1 MAMYDIEGDVA
12 YVEGKMSEAR
22 DYREKQAKKQEKF
35 SKRLQMADWAITGAN
50 FIINK
55 KADALEADRITER
68 AWYSTALENSKKWQ
82 TMYTEY
88 QDLGYTRE
96 QMFFEEKKKQLNTH
110 LQKELG
116 EGYSL
121 NNYQLGV
128 EKIAKEFSDKQV
140 NFESWNKALDAQLN
154 IPNLTAAELATII
167 KKDGAAP
174 RSIASFLGNKML
186 KVAKSHDK
194 DTLENEDNKE
204 TKAMLGGLIG
214 EKFESAKVALKDH
227 KAKGNPINELIAWM
241 KTDEGKAIV
250 SVKDTNVSVQM
261 QEKQDK
267 FGNAKK
273 VPVVITTGVGRDG
286 IGKPIGAY
294 AIDSIASTAEGP
306 EYSPTKQEVD
316 STIGEIH
323 TYIKK
328 IDDDNITD
336 AYEDFYSSAEEKE
349 GLAKN
354 VLITARKIRKNDK
367 EGTIDQGKAIQIAT
381 QFLLEQETELY
392 DTSMS
397 LYDIAKI
404 DKTVPIDTDNIE
416 SFVTSIKET
425 KPKYTWNQ
433 EIITMRDDFF
443 ANIDMESTLDIDDKE
458 RAKQEI
464 NEYLKIIGITTDT
477 TPVQKNIPLTVED
490 KYTQGQINRGVPE
503 RENRLKIHDNLR
515 KELRSINRS
524 LGFIDRQRLSAREYQ
539 EVEKQ
544 IAKNKIKKEAFEK
557 KFGIP
562 TNKIFPN
569 IYGDSTKTPKYTDKL
584 LNEMI
589 EFLNS

>member
-1 MAMYDIEGDVA
+1 MAMYDTAGEQK

-22 DYREKQAKKQEKF
+22 DYREKQAAKQEKF

-50 FIINK
+50 FVINK
-55 KADALEADRITER
+55 KADALEADRVTER
-68 AWYSTALENSKKWQ
+68 AHYTTALANSKKWQ
-82 TMYTEY
+82 DMYTQYE
-88 QDLGYTRE
+88 DLGYTRE

-116 EGYSL
+116 EGFSL
-121 NNYQLGV
+121 VNYEPGV
-128 EKIAKEFSDKQV
+128 DKIAREFSDKQV

-154 IPNLTAAELATII
+154 IPNLTSEELGVII
-167 KKDGAAP
+167 RKDGAAP

-194 DTLENEDNKE
+194 DTLKNEDTKE

-227 KAKGNPINELIAWM
+227 KAKGNPINELVAWM
-241 KTDEGKAIV
+241 KTEEGKAIV

-267 FGNAKK
+267 FGNTKK

-306 EYSPTKQEVD
+306 EYSPTSQEIKFAV
-316 STIGEIH
+316 GEIN
-323 TYIKK
+323 TYITK

-336 AYEDFYSSAEEKE
+336 NYEDFYSEAEEKE

-354 VLITARKIRKNDK
+354 VLITARKIRRNDK

-381 QFLLEQETELY
+381 QFLLGQETELY
-392 DTSMS
+392 DTNMS

-404 DKTVPIDTDNIE
+404 DKTVPVDTDNIE

-433 EIITMRDDFF
+433 EITIMRDDFF
-443 ANIDMESTLDIDDKE
+443 ANIDVSKLDED
-458 RAKQEI
+458 AKQEAKQDI
-464 NEYLKIIGITTDT
+464 NMYLESIGIKQDIDSVQEVITT
-477 TPVQKNIPLTVED
+477 TVED
-490 KYTQGQINRGVPE
+490 EYTQRQIEKGIPE
-503 RENRLKIHDNLR
+503 RDTRLKITNNLR
-515 KELRSINRS
+515 NEISS
-524 LGFIDRQRLSAREYQ
+524 LNDSLNFIDKSTLTGTEYK
-539 EVEKQ
+539 EAEKQ
-544 IAKNKIKKEAFEK
+544 IAKNKIKAEAFEK
-557 KFGIP
+557 KFNIQPNNILKDLYSGTEY
-562 TNKIFPN
+562 TN
-569 IYGDSTKTPKYTDKL
+569 DL

>member
-1 MAMYDIEGDVA
+1 MAMYDTAGEQK

-22 DYREKQAKKQEKF
+22 DYREKQAAKQEKF

-50 FIINK
+50 FVINK
-55 KADALEADRITER
+55 KADALEADRVTER
-68 AWYSTALENSKKWQ
+68 AHYTTALANSKKWQ
-82 TMYTEY
+82 DMHTQYE
-88 QDLGYTRE
+88 DLGYTRE

-116 EGYSL
+116 EGFSL
-121 NNYQLGV
+121 VNYEPGV
-128 EKIAKEFSDKQV
+128 AKIAREFSDKQV

-154 IPNLTAAELATII
+154 IPNLTSEELGVII
-167 KKDGAAP
+167 RKDGAAP

-194 DTLENEDNKE
+194 DTLKNEDTKE

-227 KAKGNPINELIAWM
+227 KAKGNPINELVAWM
-241 KTDEGKAIV
+241 KTEEGKAIV

-267 FGNAKK
+267 FGNTKK

-306 EYSPTKQEVD
+306 EYSPTSQEIKFAV
-316 STIGEIH
+316 GEIN
-323 TYIKK
+323 TYITK

-336 AYEDFYSSAEEKE
+336 NYEDFYSEAEEKE

-354 VLITARKIRKNDK
+354 VLITARKIRRNDK

-381 QFLLEQETELY
+381 QFLLGQETELY
-392 DTSMS
+392 DTNMS

-404 DKTVPIDTDNIE
+404 DKTVPVDTDNIE

-433 EIITMRDDFF
+433 EITIMRDDFF
-443 ANIDMESTLDIDDKE
+443 ANIDVSKLDED
-458 RAKQEI
+458 AKQEAKQDI
-464 NEYLKIIGITTDT
+464 NMYLESIGIKQDTDSVQEVITT
-477 TPVQKNIPLTVED
+477 TVED
-490 KYTQGQINRGVPE
+490 EYTQRQIEKGIPE
-503 RENRLKIHDNLR
+503 RDTRLKITNNLR
-515 KELRSINRS
+515 NEISS
-524 LGFIDRQRLSAREYQ
+524 LNDSLNFIDKSTLTGTEYK
-539 EVEKQ
+539 EAEKQ
-544 IAKNKIKKEAFEK
+544 IAKNKIKAEAFEK
-557 KFGIP
+557 KFNIQPNNILKDLYSGTEY
-562 TNKIFPN
+562 TN
-569 IYGDSTKTPKYTDKL
+569 DL

>member
-1 MAMYDIEGDVA
+1 MAMYDTAGEQK

-22 DYREKQAKKQEKF
+22 DYREKQAAKQEKF

-50 FIINK
+50 FVINK
-55 KADALEADRITER
+55 KADALEADRVTER
-68 AWYSTALENSKKWQ
+68 AHYTTALANSKKWQ
-82 TMYTEY
+82 DMYTQYE
-88 QDLGYTRE
+88 DLGYTRE

-116 EGYSL
+116 EGFSL
-121 NNYQLGV
+121 VNYEPGV
-128 EKIAKEFSDKQV
+128 DKIAREFSDKQV

-154 IPNLTAAELATII
+154 IPNLTSEELGVII
-167 KKDGAAP
+167 RKDGAAP

-194 DTLENEDNKE
+194 DTLENEDTKE

-227 KAKGNPINELIAWM
+227 KAKGNPINELVAWM
-241 KTDEGKAIV
+241 KTEEGKAIV

-267 FGNAKK
+267 FGNTKK

-306 EYSPTKQEVD
+306 EYSPTKQEID
-316 STIGEIH
+316 STIGEIN
-323 TYIKK
+323 TYITK

-336 AYEDFYSSAEEKE
+336 DYEDFYSNAEEKE

-354 VLITARKIRKNDK
+354 VLITARKIRRNDK

-381 QFLLEQETELY
+381 QFLLGQETELY
-392 DTSMS
+392 DTNMS

-404 DKTVPIDTDNIE
+404 DKTVPVDTDNIE

-433 EIITMRDDFF
+433 EITIMRDDFF
-443 ANIDMESTLDIDDKE
+443 ANIDVSKLDED
-458 RAKQEI
+458 AKQEAKQDI
-464 NEYLKIIGITTDT
+464 NMYLESIGIKQDIDSVQEVITT
-477 TPVQKNIPLTVED
+477 TVED
-490 KYTQGQINRGVPE
+490 EYTQRQIEKGIPE
-503 RENRLKIHDNLR
+503 RDTRLKITNNLR
-515 KELRSINRS
+515 KEISS
-524 LGFIDRQRLSAREYQ
+524 LNDSLNFIDKSTLTGTEYK
-539 EVEKQ
+539 EAEKQ
-544 IAKNKIKKEAFEK
+544 IAKNKIKAEAFEK
-557 KFGIP
+557 KFNIQPNDILKDLYSGTEY
-562 TNKIFPN
+562 TN
-569 IYGDSTKTPKYTDKL
+569 DL

>member
-1 MAMYDIEGDVA
+1 MAMYDTAGEQK

-22 DYREKQAKKQEKF
+22 DYREKQAAKQEKF

-50 FIINK
+50 FVINK
-55 KADALEADRITER
+55 KADALEADRVTER
-68 AWYSTALENSKKWQ
+68 AHYTTALANSKKWQ
-82 TMYTEY
+82 DMYTQYE
-88 QDLGYTRE
+88 DLGYTRE

-116 EGYSL
+116 EGFSL
-121 NNYQLGV
+121 VNYEPGV
-128 EKIAKEFSDKQV
+128 DKIAREFSDKQV

-154 IPNLTAAELATII
+154 IPNLTSEELGVII
-167 KKDGAAP
+167 RKDGAAP

-194 DTLENEDNKE
+194 DTLENEDTKE

-227 KAKGNPINELIAWM
+227 KAKGNPINELVAWM
-241 KTDEGKAIV
+241 KTEEGKAIV

-267 FGNAKK
+267 FGNTKK

-306 EYSPTKQEVD
+306 EYSPTKQEID
-316 STIGEIH
+316 STIGEIN
-323 TYIKK
+323 TYITK

-336 AYEDFYSSAEEKE
+336 NYEDFYSNAEEKE

-354 VLITARKIRKNDK
+354 VLITARKIRRNDK

-381 QFLLEQETELY
+381 QFLLGQETELY
-392 DTSMS
+392 DTNMS

-404 DKTVPIDTDNIE
+404 DKTVPVDTDNIE

-433 EIITMRDDFF
+433 EITIMRDDFF
-443 ANIDMESTLDIDDKE
+443 ANIDVSKLDED
-458 RAKQEI
+458 AKQEAKQDI
-464 NEYLKIIGITTDT
+464 NMYLESIGIKQDIDSVQEVITT
-477 TPVQKNIPLTVED
+477 TVED
-490 KYTQGQINRGVPE
+490 EYTQRQIEKGIPE
-503 RENRLKIHDNLR
+503 RDTRLKITNNLR
-515 KELRSINRS
+515 KEISS
-524 LGFIDRQRLSAREYQ
+524 LNDSLNFIDKSTLTGTEYK
-539 EVEKQ
+539 EAEKQ
-544 IAKNKIKKEAFEK
+544 IAKNKIKAEAFEK
-557 KFGIP
+557 KFNIQPNDILKDLYSGTEY
-562 TNKIFPN
+562 TN
-569 IYGDSTKTPKYTDKL
+569 DL

>member
-1 MAMYDIEGDVA
+1 MAMYDTAGEQK

-22 DYREKQAKKQEKF
+22 DYREKQAAKQEKF

-50 FIINK
+50 FVINK
-55 KADALEADRITER
+55 KADALEADRVTER
-68 AWYSTALENSKKWQ
+68 AHYTTALANSKKWQ
-82 TMYTEY
+82 DMYTQYE
-88 QDLGYTRE
+88 DLGYTRE

-116 EGYSL
+116 EGFSL
-121 NNYQLGV
+121 VNYEPGV
-128 EKIAKEFSDKQV
+128 DKIAREFSDKQV

-154 IPNLTAAELATII
+154 IPNLTSEELGVII
-167 KKDGAAP
+167 RKDGAAP

-194 DTLENEDNKE
+194 DTLENEDTKE

-227 KAKGNPINELIAWM
+227 KAKGNPINELVAWM
-241 KTDEGKAIV
+241 KTEEGKAIV

-267 FGNAKK
+267 FGNTKK

-306 EYSPTKQEVD
+306 EYSPTKQEID
-316 STIGEIH
+316 STIGEIN
-323 TYIKK
+323 TYITK

-336 AYEDFYSSAEEKE
+336 NYEDFYSNAEEKE

-354 VLITARKIRKNDK
+354 VLITARKIRRNDK

-381 QFLLEQETELY
+381 QFLLGQETELY
-392 DTSMS
+392 DTNMS

-404 DKTVPIDTDNIE
+404 DKTVPVDTDNIE

-433 EIITMRDDFF
+433 EITIMRDDFF
-443 ANIDMESTLDIDDKE
+443 ANIDVSKLDED
-458 RAKQEI
+458 AKQEAKQDI
-464 NEYLKIIGITTDT
+464 NMYLESIGIKQDIDSVQEVITT
-477 TPVQKNIPLTVED
+477 TVED
-490 KYTQGQINRGVPE
+490 EYTQRQIEKGIPE
-503 RENRLKIHDNLR
+503 RDTRLKITNNLR
-515 KELRSINRS
+515 KEISS
-524 LGFIDRQRLSAREYQ
+524 LNDSLNFIDKSTLTGTEYK
-539 EVEKQ
+539 EAEKQ
-544 IAKNKIKKEAFEK
+544 IAKNKIKAEAFEK
-557 KFGIP
+557 KFNIQPNDILKDLYSGTEY
-562 TNKIFPN
+562 TNE
-569 IYGDSTKTPKYTDKL
+569 L